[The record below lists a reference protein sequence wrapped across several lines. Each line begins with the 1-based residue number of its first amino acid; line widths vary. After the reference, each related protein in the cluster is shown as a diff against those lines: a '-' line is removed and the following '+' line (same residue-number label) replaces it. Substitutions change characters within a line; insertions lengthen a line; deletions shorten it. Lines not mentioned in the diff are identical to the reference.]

1 MSSLKI
7 LRIHNWHDI
16 LEQETATLIF
26 LFRTDTTVTVETNS
40 ALMANEATGSVGKL
54 APETKS
60 RNAEATGELKFTS
73 IDDRVGNIIE
83 NNDIVCYRKCYMI

>member
-16 LEQETATLIF
+16 LEQETATLIS

-40 ALMANEATGSVGKL
+40 ALMANEATERVGKL
-54 APETKS
+54 APETK
-60 RNAEATGELKFTS
+60 N
-73 IDDRVGNIIE
+73 
-83 NNDIVCYRKCYMI
+83 